1 MEKILLTGATGF
13 IGTNLLNKL
22 CKENK
27 VFILV
32 RKIPKKK
39 IYYNKNIV
47 ILKYKDYENLNIKLK
62 LIL

>member
-22 CKENK
+22 SKENK

-39 IYYNKNIV
+39 FII
-47 ILKYKDYENLNIKLK
+47 IK
-62 LIL
+62 I